1 MLKSAF
7 AATVMVAALSILPGH
22 TQSEST
28 ETEPTQVDGNQ
39 IVRSVSMN
47 DMRAITASFAHTI
60 IEEYEEQNGF
70 LVQTPNGF
78 KYMVLLKACEEN
90 GQCQGMLIGSI
101 HQLPEGVT
109 WPVVNQVDMQAD
121 AFGVYVANDQLI
133 IDRYFILSGGVR
145 VEAFAYEV
153 ATLIS
158 TAPNLMARIGELA
171 AAASG

>member
-7 AATVMVAALSILPGH
+7 AATAMVAALSILPGH
-22 TQSEST
+22 TQ
-28 ETEPTQVDGNQ
+28 TEPSQVDGNQ
-39 IVRSVSMN
+39 IVRSVTMN

-60 IEEYEEQNGF
+60 IEEYGDQNGY
-70 LVQTPNGF
+70 LVETPNGF
-78 KYMVLLKACEEN
+78 KYMVLLKACDEN

-101 HQLPEGVT
+101 HQMPEGVT
-109 WPVVNQVDMQAD
+109 WSHVNQADMQAD
-121 AFGVYVANDQLI
+121 AFGIYVANDQLI

-145 VEAFAYEV
+145 VEAFAFEV

-158 TAPNLMARIGELA
+158 TAPNLVARIGELA

>member
-1 MLKSAF
+1 MLKSVF
-7 AATVMVAALSILPGH
+7 AATAMVAALSISPGH
-22 TQSEST
+22 TQ
-28 ETEPTQVDGNQ
+28 TEPNQVDENQ
-39 IVRSVSMN
+39 IVRSITMN

-60 IEEYEEQNGF
+60 VEEYEDQNGI
-70 LVQTPNGF
+70 LVETPNGF

-90 GQCQGMLIGSI
+90 GGCRGILIGSI
-101 HQLPEGVT
+101 HQMPEGVT

-121 AFGVYVANDQLI
+121 AFGVYVAGDQLI

-145 VEAFAYEV
+145 VEAFAHEV

-158 TAPNLMARIGELA
+158 TAPNVVARIGELA